1 MNFHLAIS
9 SRWHEAV
16 FGFTAILVATLL
28 LPGCRHSRA
37 QYREQADRVNY
48 DIIAEKVNDPRWDI
62 GDFRIQPPS
71 DSRMFDPN
79 RPDHPPMPLDDPA
92 SNRYMQIVDD
102 KYGYWGWEKNGVTA
116 DRDNPA
122 WMAYLPLNEKGELI
136 LTSDRTVELARLHS
150 PDYQQELEDLYLT
163 ALDVNFER
171 FRFDA
176 QFFGGIDLFYTAD
189 GRLRSPGPGSSSR
202 LDVDSGI
209 QMQKLGA
216 TGSEFVVGL
225 ANTLMWEFSGPNTD
239 SVNTL
244 LDFTLIQPLLRGG
257 GRRVVLEQLT
267 QRERDLLANVRQ
279 MQRFN
284 QAFYLEVVAGR
295 TANIGPN
302 RGGGFPPVGPTGRF
316 NVGGY
321 MGLLQQE
328 QNIRNQESNIAALRS
343 SLAQLEAFFE
353 AGRIDSFQVELTRQ
367 SLFREQSS
375 LLTAKAN
382 FQDTLDRY
390 KLQLGLPPE
399 VEARLGEDE
408 FFAQY
413 NLIDPAFT
421 PVSNYLN
428 DVQVAVGNILL
439 EVLPDPEMK
448 AEPALDPLEVDPA
461 EDVPL
466 NNLALPPEL
475 VWDEE
480 VENRL
485 RELQAMI
492 RRIQTIV
499 DTVDQD
505 FFPLVRRDVQQF
517 EELLP
522 LREADLRTIQNKLAN
537 YEREEEETIPEE
549 AVSSGVLSV
558 ARLQRL
564 PPQLDQI
571 MADLT
576 LQFASHQENLR
587 DLDQGIEQL
596 LLEGPELEPSELF
609 LRAQQGVF
617 NPVPDELNRLISD
630 VLGLSLVQA
639 RARTE
644 SITLVPVDIDS
655 DTALEVARFNRLD
668 WMNARA
674 ALVDSW
680 RSIEVVANA
689 LEADLDIV
697 FSGDIG
703 TVGDNPVDF
712 RSTTGR
718 LRVGLQW
725 DAPLTR
731 VVERNAYREA
741 QINYQR
747 TRRSYYQ
754 FRDEISRGLRD
765 TIRTLELNQINFE
778 LRRAAVQ
785 VAISQVERTQL
796 RLQEPAK
803 PNQDGV
809 QFDSSTARDLINALD
824 SLLAAQNDF
833 LSVGVDYEILRR
845 GLDVDMGTIQ
855 LDPSGIWIDPGP
867 VDGEFWRRQIG
878 KLEAEEQSELGEE
891 LISPRAAEQLPDLE
905 STPLENVPPAAP
917 PLENAPPADQPLDVR
932 ALRPTAVEPAKFE
945 NRLR

>member
-1 MNFHLAIS
+1 M
-9 SRWHEAV
+9 
-16 FGFTAILVATLL
+16 T
-28 LPGCRHSRA
+28 
-37 QYREQADRVNY
+37 Y
-48 DIIAEKVNDPRWDI
+48 DIIAEKVDDPRWDI

-92 SNRYMQIVDD
+92 SNRFMQIVDN

-150 PDYQQELEDLYLT
+150 PDYQRELEDLYLT

-202 LDVDSGI
+202 LDINSRAR
-209 QMQKLGA
+209 MQKLGA
-216 TGSEFVVGL
+216 TGSEFVIGL

-295 TANIGPN
+295 TANVGPN
-302 RGGGFPPVGPTGRF
+302 RGGGFPPLGPTGRF

-390 KLQLGLPPE
+390 KVQLGLPPE
-399 VEARLGEDE
+399 VEARLGQDE
-408 FFAQY
+408 FFEQY

-428 DVQVAVGNILL
+428 DIQVAVGNILL
-439 EVLPDPEMK
+439 EVLPDPEVQID
-448 AEPALDPLEVDPA
+448 PALDPLEIDPL
-461 EDVPL
+461 D
-466 NNLALPPEL
+466 NLAIQPEL
-475 VWDEE
+475 VWNEDLAS
-480 VENRL
+480 RL

-492 RRIQTIV
+492 RRIQIIL
-499 DTVDQD
+499 DTVDHQ
-505 FFPLVRRDVQQF
+505 FFPLVRRDVEQF
-517 EELLP
+517 GELLP
-522 LREADLRTIQNKLAN
+522 HREADLRMIQNKLAN
-537 YEREEEETIPEE
+537 YERDTQEAIPEE
-549 AVSSGVLSV
+549 AISSGVLSV
-558 ARLQRL
+558 TRLKRL
-564 PPQLDQI
+564 PAQLDQI
-571 MADLT
+571 LADLT
-576 LQFASHQENLR
+576 LQFASHQENLKE
-587 DLDQGIEQL
+587 LDQGIDQL
-596 LLEGPELEPSELF
+596 LVDGPDLEPGELF
-609 LRAQQGVF
+609 QRAQAGVF

-655 DTALEVARFNRLD
+655 DTALEVARLNRLD

-680 RSIEVVANA
+680 REIEVVANA
-689 LEADLDIV
+689 LESDLDIV
-697 FSGDIG
+697 FSGDIS
-703 TVGDNPVDF
+703 TVGNNPVKF

-731 VVERNAYREA
+731 VIERNAYREA
-741 QINYQR
+741 QINFQR
-747 TRRSYYQ
+747 TRRTYYQ

-803 PNQDGV
+803 PNQVGV
-809 QFDSSTARDLINALD
+809 QFDSTTARDLINALD

-833 LSVGVDYEILRR
+833 LSVGVNYEILRR

-855 LDPSGIWIDPGP
+855 LDPRGIWIDPGP

-878 KLEAEEQSELGEE
+878 KQEEGERSGFGE
-891 LISPRAAEQLPDLE
+891 DLISPRPTEQLPE
-905 STPLENVPPAAP
+905 GERVPLENLLPAQP
-917 PLENAPPADQPLDVR
+917 PLELVPPDDLPLDVR
-932 ALRPTAVEPAKFE
+932 ALRPTAIEPARFE
-945 NRLR
+945 NRLRKSHPAD